1 MHPGI
6 HASQRPDDAAV
17 IMASTGETLTWT
29 QLEARSNRLAHLLR
43 SRGLRRGDHIAVF
56 LDNDK
61 HYFEII
67 WAALRSGLYVTPINW
82 HLGAD
87 EAGYIVADCDAV
99 ALVTTGRFATVVN
112 GFGDA
117 LDAVRIRLSIDEPID
132 GFEDYATAIAEQPS
146 TPIDDET
153 DGAVML
159 YSSGTTGRPK
169 GIKPPL
175 SGQPFGTPNA
185 LVTLLQ
191 FVYGVD
197 ETSVYLSPSP
207 LYHAAP
213 LLWSLAAQRLGAAV
227 VVMERFDAEGTLAA
241 IESHHVTHGQ
251 FVPTHFVRMLRLPE
265 EVRARY
271 DLSSLQKVI
280 HAAAPCPVEV
290 KRQMLEW
297 VGPIVFEYYAGS
309 EGNGFCAVGPEEWLE
324 RPGTVGRPL
333 VGILHIVGEDGEEQA
348 AGEVGEVWFESET
361 VFEYHKDS
369 EKTAAAFNDRGW
381 STLGD
386 VGYVDAEGWLFLTDR
401 ASHMIISGGV
411 NIYPQE
417 TENVLAG
424 HPAIAD
430 VAVIGVPDEEMGES
444 VKAVVELAVGF
455 EPSPELAAEIIAF
468 SRERL
473 SGFKCPRSVDFTDEL
488 PRLPTG
494 KLLKRVLRDQYRS

>member
-6 HASQRPDDAAV
+6 HAAQRPDDAAV
-17 IMASTGETLTWT
+17 IMAATGETVTWT
-29 QLEARSNRLAHLLR
+29 QLEARSNQLAHLLH
-43 SRGLRRGDHIAVF
+43 SSGLRAGDHIAVF

-99 ALVTTGRFATVVN
+99 ALITTGRFATVVR

-117 LDAVRIRLSIDEPID
+117 LDDVRIRLSIDEPID
-132 GFEDYATAIAEQPS
+132 GFEDYAAAIADQPS
-146 TPIDDET
+146 TPIAEET

-241 IESHHVTHGQ
+241 IESQHVTHRQ
-251 FVPTHFVRMLRLPE
+251 FVPTHFVRMLKLPE
-265 EVRARY
+265 EIRAKY
-271 DLSSLQKVI
+271 DVSSMVSAV
-280 HAAAPCPVEV
+280 HAAAPCPV
-290 KRQMLEW
+290 
-297 VGPIVFEYYAGS
+297 
-309 EGNGFCAVGPEEWLE
+309 
-324 RPGTVGRPL
+324 
-333 VGILHIVGEDGEEQA
+333 
-348 AGEVGEVWFESET
+348 
-361 VFEYHKDS
+361 
-369 EKTAAAFNDRGW
+369 
-381 STLGD
+381 
-386 VGYVDAEGWLFLTDR
+386 
-401 ASHMIISGGV
+401 
-411 NIYPQE
+411 
-417 TENVLAG
+417 
-424 HPAIAD
+424 PA
-430 VAVIGVPDEEMGES
+430 
-444 VKAVVELAVGF
+444 
-455 EPSPELAAEIIAF
+455 
-468 SRERL
+468 
-473 SGFKCPRSVDFTDEL
+473 
-488 PRLPTG
+488 
-494 KLLKRVLRDQYRS
+494 